1 MTDFVHLHVHSEY
14 SLLDGACRIKQ
25 LVSRVKE
32 LGQTA
37 CTVTD
42 HGNMFAAV
50 EFYNECKAQGIKPI
64 IGCEVYVAPR
74 TRHDKIAKIDSS
86 PYHLILLCKN
96 NQGYQNL
103 IKMVSM
109 GYTQGFYNRPRID
122 LELLEKYHDGLIC
135 LSACLAGEIPR
146 KLTNGDYN
154 GAKETALKYLDIF
167 GAGNYYIEIQNHK
180 FEEQQRIIPLLVKLS
195 RETGIPLVAT
205 NDAHYLE
212 RSDSEA
218 QRILVCIST
227 GTTVNDPNKLEFPT
241 DEFYIKSGD
250 EMLELFPSC
259 PDAVANTVKIAE
271 QCEIEF
277 EFGKTK
283 LPYFHI
289 DGVEDNEKFLRDMC
303 FEGLSKRYEHPT
315 DEARSRLEYEL
326 SVITS
331 MGYTDYYLIV
341 WDFINYAKKQGIP
354 VGCGRGSGAGSL
366 CAYCIGIT
374 GIDPLKYN
382 LLFER
387 FLNPERVSMPDFDID
402 FCMEGRQ
409 KVIDYV
415 VRRYGADHVAQIVTF
430 GTLAAKAAVRDVARA
445 MGLSYQTGDRVA
457 KAIPRGMTLNEAI
470 ENSPDLKKMYNGD
483 PEIHRLID
491 TAIKVEGMPRNAS
504 THAAGVVITKEP
516 VDHYVPLYAR
526 DGQVSTQYTMT
537 VLERL
542 GLLKIDFLGLR
553 NLTIIN
559 HCQMAVREKNPGF
572 NIEKIPLNDKEVYDM
587 LSLGKTEGV
596 FQFESAGMT
605 STIMKLRPTG
615 IEDLIAV
622 ISLYRPGPMDSIP
635 TYIRNR
641 HNPNLVTYKHPLL
654 KDILD
659 VTYGCIVY
667 QEQVMQIFR
676 TLAGY
681 SYGRADIVRRAMA
694 KKKHSVLENERKAF
708 IYGEEGQ
715 CVGAVANG
723 VPAKVANEIFDEMT
737 SFASYAFNKSHA
749 AAYATISYQT
759 AYLKCHYYREYMAAL
774 MTITLLDS
782 TEKLYGY
789 ISDVT
794 KNGVKILPLDINKS
808 DRGFTAEGEGIRFAL
823 LAVKSLGESAITAII
838 KEREEK
844 GKFVSLQDFCR
855 RMTGREIQVRT
866 CEALIKSGAFDCF
879 PNNRHEMLNSCEML
893 MQSAA
898 QESRVNLEGQL
909 DFFGGSASADEI
921 GIEIQPA
928 EEFPYKKLLE
938 FEHESVGMYIS
949 GHPIDE
955 FESIALASKC
965 VNINNIIEY
974 ANQKQKG
981 FADGDYVDLI
991 AMFTHKK
998 LFKTKNGA
1006 LMSFTDFEDKSGSIE
1021 VIVFPTIYE
1030 VVSGLLKDNSVLHI
1044 RGKISLKDDENPK
1057 IIADLIEPAERFC
1070 ELALKRNIC
1079 VRVDSHDA
1087 RIINA
1092 CKELAENNYNP
1103 QSQNRFNIYFADL
1116 KKMTA
1121 VKSAP
1126 TVHLTRSLVEE
1137 LQKTAGEK
1145 NVLFM

>member
-37 CTVTD
+37 CAVTD

-50 EFYNECKAQGIKPI
+50 EFYNECKARGIKPI

-86 PYHLILLCKN
+86 SYHLVLLCKN

-195 RETGIPLVAT
+195 RETGIPLAAT

-341 WDFINYAKKQGIP
+341 WDFINYARKQGIP

-844 GKFVSLQDFCR
+844 GEFVSLQDFCR

-909 DFFGGSASADEI
+909 DFFGGSASADEM

-1087 RIINA
+1087 KVINA

-1126 TVHLTRSLVEE
+1126 TVHLTRSLIEE

>member
-1 MTDFVHLHVHSEY
+1 MIDFVHLHVHSEY

-25 LVSRVKE
+25 LVSHVKK

-37 CTVTD
+37 CAVTD

-74 TRHDKIAKIDSS
+74 SRHDKIAKIDTS
-86 PYHLILLCKN
+86 PYHLVLLCKN
-96 NQGYQNL
+96 KQGYQNL
-103 IKMVSM
+103 IKIVSL
-109 GYTQGFYNRPRID
+109 GYTEGFYNRPRID

-146 KLTNGDYN
+146 KLTNGDYE
-154 GAKETALKYLDIF
+154 GAKQTALKYLEIF
-167 GAGNYYIEIQNHK
+167 GEGNYYIELQDHK
-180 FEEQQRIIPLLVKLS
+180 FAEQQRIIPLLIKLS
-195 RETGIPLVAT
+195 EESGIPLVAT
-205 NDAHYLE
+205 NDAHYIE
-212 RSDSEA
+212 KTDANA
-218 QRILVCIST
+218 QRVLVCIST
-227 GTTVNDPNKLEFPT
+227 ATTINDPNKLEFPT
-241 DEFYIKSGD
+241 EEFYIKSGD
-250 EMLELFPSC
+250 EMAALFPLQ
-259 PDAVANTVKIAE
+259 PQAIYNTVKIAE
-271 QCEIEF
+271 QCNIEF

-289 DGVEDNEKFLRDMC
+289 DGVDDNEQFLRDMC
-303 FEGLSKRYEHPT
+303 HKGLYQRYREPT
-315 DEARSRLEYEL
+315 KEALERLEYEL
-326 SVITS
+326 SVITQ

-341 WDFINYAKKQGIP
+341 WDFISFARKHGVP

-366 CAYCIGIT
+366 CAYCIWIT

-415 VRRYGADHVAQIVTF
+415 VNRYGSDHVAQIVTF

-445 MGLSYQTGDRVA
+445 MGLPYQTGDVVA
-457 KAIPRGMTLNEAI
+457 KAIPRGMTLTEAI
-470 ENSPDLKKMYNGD
+470 ENAPEVKKLYQGD
-483 PEIHRLID
+483 AKIHELID

-516 VDHYVPLYAR
+516 VDYYVPLYAR

-559 HCQMAVREKNPGF
+559 HCQIEVRKKIPDF
-572 NIEKIPLNDKEVYDM
+572 NIENIPLDDKAVYDM
-587 LSLGKTEGV
+587 LSQGKTEGV
-596 FQFESAGMT
+596 FQFESGGMT
-605 STIMKLRPTG
+605 STIMKLRPNG

-635 TYIRNR
+635 IYIRNR
-641 HNPNLVTYKHPLL
+641 HNPKLVTYKHPLL
-654 KDILD
+654 KEILD

-694 KKKHSVLENERKAF
+694 KKKHEVLENERKAF
-708 IYGEEGQ
+708 IYGEKGQ

-723 VPAKVANEIFDEMT
+723 VPEKVANDIFDEMT

-749 AAYATISYQT
+749 AAYATIAYQT
-759 AYLKCHYYREYMAAL
+759 AYLKCHFYKEYMAAL

-782 TEKLYGY
+782 TDKLFGY
-789 ISDVT
+789 ITDVT
-794 KNGVKILPLDINKS
+794 RNGVKILPLDINKS
-808 DRGFTAEGEGIRFAL
+808 DIGFMPEKSGIRFAL
-823 LAVKSLGESAITAII
+823 MAVKSLGKGAITSII
-838 KEREEK
+838 AERK
-844 GKFVSLQDFCR
+844 RGGDFRTLQDFCS
-855 RMTGREIQVRT
+855 RMTGKDIHVRT

-879 PNNRHEMLNSCEML
+879 PNNRHEMLNSCEVL
-893 MQSAA
+893 MQNAMY
-898 QESRVNLEGQL
+898 ENKINLEGQL
-909 DFFGGSASADEI
+909 DFFGGSVEDSAMEAK
-921 GIEIQPA
+921 IEPV
-928 EEFPYKKLLE
+928 EELPYKKLLE
-938 FEHESVGMYIS
+938 FEHEAVGMYVS
-949 GHPIDE
+949 GHPLNE
-955 FESIALASKC
+955 FESIAMAAKC
-965 VNINNIIEY
+965 TDI
-974 ANQKQKG
+974 G
-981 FADGDYVDLI
+981 LI
-991 AMFTHKK
+991 AENTKSDGTAFKDGEGIDIVAMLTHKK
-998 LFKTKNGA
+998 QFKTKNGSV
-1006 LMSFTDFEDKSGSIE
+1006 MCFTDFEDKSGSME
-1021 VIVFPTIYE
+1021 VIVFPNLYE
-1030 VVSGLLKDNSVLHI
+1030 RCTRILNSETVFHVS
-1044 RGKISLKDDENPK
+1044 GKISFKDEESPK
-1057 IIADLIEPAERFC
+1057 LIADYIET
-1070 ELALKRNIC
+1070 
-1079 VRVDSHDA
+1079 
-1087 RIINA
+1087 
-1092 CKELAENNYNP
+1092 AENFRQECMRKSLCIRVNSGDHEVIEVCKRLAVENYD
-1103 QSQNRFNIYFADL
+1103 QHSKSRLNIYFADL

-1121 VKSAP
+1121 IKSAP
-1126 TVHLTRSLVEE
+1126 TVDVTVKLLED
-1137 LQKTAGEK
+1137 LQKAVGSK

>member
-25 LVSRVKE
+25 LVSHVKE

-37 CTVTD
+37 CAVTD

-74 TRHDKIAKIDSS
+74 TRHDKIAKIDTS

-96 NQGYQNL
+96 KQGYQNL
-103 IKMVSM
+103 IKMVSL
-109 GYTQGFYNRPRID
+109 GYTEGFYNRPRID

-146 KLTNGDYN
+146 KLTNGDFE
-154 GAKETALKYLDIF
+154 GAKQTAMRYLGIF
-167 GAGNYYIEIQNHK
+167 GEGNYYIEIQNHK
-180 FEEQQRIIPLLVKLS
+180 FAEQQRIIPLLIKLS
-195 RETGIPLVAT
+195 AETGIPLAAT
-205 NDAHYLE
+205 NDAHYIKK
-212 RSDSEA
+212 SDANA
-218 QRILVCIST
+218 QRVLVCIST
-227 GTTVNDPNKLEFPT
+227 ATTINDPNKLEFPT
-241 DEFYIKSGD
+241 EEFYIKSGD
-250 EMLELFPSC
+250 EMAQLFPSQ
-259 PDAVANTVKIAE
+259 PQAIYNTVKIAE
-271 QCEIEF
+271 QCNVEF

-289 DGVEDNEKFLRDMC
+289 DGIDDNQQFLRDMC
-303 FEGLSKRYEHPT
+303 HKGVYQRYQNPTKEAFE
-315 DEARSRLEYEL
+315 RLEYEL
-326 SVITS
+326 SVITK

-341 WDFINYAKKQGIP
+341 WDFINYAKKHGVP

-415 VRRYGADHVAQIVTF
+415 VDRYGSDHVAQIVTF

-445 MGLSYQTGDRVA
+445 MGLPYQTGDIVA
-457 KAIPRGMTLNEAI
+457 KAIPRGLTLTEAI
-470 ENSPDLKKMYNGD
+470 ENVPEVKKLYQSDLK
-483 PEIHRLID
+483 IHELID

-516 VDHYVPLYAR
+516 VDFYVPLYAR

-559 HCQMAVREKNPGF
+559 HCQIEVRKKIPDF
-572 NIEKIPLNDKEVYDM
+572 NIENITLDDKAVYDM
-587 LSLGKTEGV
+587 LSQGKTEGV

-605 STIMKLRPTG
+605 ATIMKLRPTG

-641 HNPNLVTYKHPLL
+641 HNPKLVTYKHPLL
-654 KDILD
+654 KEILD

-694 KKKHSVLENERKAF
+694 KKKHDVLENERKAF
-708 IYGEEGQ
+708 IYGDKGQ

-723 VPAKVANEIFDEMT
+723 VPEKIANEIFDEMI

-749 AAYATISYQT
+749 AAYATIAYQT
-759 AYLKCHYYREYMAAL
+759 AYLKCHFYKEYMAAL

-782 TEKLYGY
+782 TEKLFGY
-789 ISDVT
+789 ITDVT
-794 KNGVKILPLDINKS
+794 RSGVKILPLDINKS
-808 DRGFTAEGEGIRFAL
+808 GMGFTAEKGGIRFAL
-823 LAVKSLGESAITAII
+823 MAIKSLGKGAITSII
-838 KEREEK
+838 SEREH
-844 GKFVSLQDFCR
+844 GGDFRTLQDFCSR
-855 RMTGREIQVRT
+855 IKGKDIHVKT

-879 PNNRHEMLNSCEML
+879 PNNRHEMLNACEML
-893 MQSAA
+893 MQNAMY
-898 QESRVNLEGQL
+898 ESKINLEGQL
-909 DFFGGSASADEI
+909 DFFGGSVEDTAMEAK
-921 GIEIQPA
+921 IESA

-938 FEHESVGMYIS
+938 FEHEAVGMYVS
-949 GHPIDE
+949 GHPLNE
-955 FESIALASKC
+955 FESITAAAKCTNISSIAENRKSDGMRFKDGESVGILAM
-965 VNINNIIEY
+965 
-974 ANQKQKG
+974 
-981 FADGDYVDLI
+981 LI
-991 AMFTHKK
+991 HKK
-998 LFKTKNGA
+998 QFKTKNGSVMCFA
-1006 LMSFTDFEDKSGSIE
+1006 DFEDKTGSVE
-1021 VIVFPTIYE
+1021 AIVFPNFYE
-1030 VVSGLLKDNSVLHI
+1030 VSAAILNRENIFHVN
-1044 RGKISLKDDENPK
+1044 GKISFKDDEPPK
-1057 IIADLIEPAERFC
+1057 LIAEIIETADHFKEGC
-1070 ELALKRNIC
+1070 LKKSIC
-1079 VRVDSHDA
+1079 VRVNSADHE
-1087 RIINA
+1087 IIEK
-1092 CKELAENNYNP
+1092 CKEIAVQNYDAD
-1103 QSQNRFNIYFADL
+1103 SRSRLNIYFADI

-1121 VKSAP
+1121 IKSAP
-1126 TVHLTRSLVEE
+1126 TVNVSVKLIED
-1137 LQKTAGEK
+1137 LQKAAGIQ